1 MRLFTYLSFLTFF
14 VSLSGT
20 QAQQEHEVT
29 AQDFSFSPDALTIN
43 VGDMVTWNNTGGTH
57 NVNGTLAEYPS
68 NPEGFGS
75 GAAAPAPWSYSFT
88 FTQPGTYEYHCDP
101 HLGLGMTGTI
111 TVQGGT
117 GGATSLLL
125 TGVFDG
131 TLTGGLP
138 KGVEMYVLDDI
149 ADLSEYGIGSANN
162 GGGSSGVEFT
172 FPSMS
177 VTAGTFLYIT
187 NADVEFGAFFGFDA
201 DFVDDASPSSMSING
216 DDAIELFRNGEV
228 VDVFGDI
235 NVDGTGQPWEYLDGW
250 AYRVNGTG
258 PDGSTFVPS
267 NWTYGGID
275 ALEGGMTNSTADNPF
290 PAGTYDPM
298 GSGPLTAND
307 DVATTDVNTAVT
319 IDVLGNDFLPA
330 PLESLTVVVSP
341 ENGDVEINM
350 DNTITYTPDLGF
362 CGMDAFT
369 YEVCVGGEC
378 MTAEASITINCPVF
392 YPEYTIGE
400 VTTVDA
406 DGVADSLGVECQLQG
421 IVYGVNLR
429 PEGLQFTIIDGN
441 NDGIGV
447 FSGGENFSY
456 TVQEGDEVS
465 IQGEIDQFR
474 GLVQIVPAR
483 LELLSSGNTLVN
495 PTVVSALD
503 ESTESQLVRI
513 ENVSLDDPSAW
524 GVGTDGF
531 NVTVSDQTNTYTIR
545 IDDDVDLFTLP
556 APTGTFSVTGI
567 GSQFD
572 SSSPYDEGYQLLP
585 RYMEDIDPY
594 SDVLDPSLGKTIAF
608 FPNPVREQL
617 QILSTEPLDVIR
629 ISTLTGQLVQEWRS
643 PDVSTRLDVSRL
655 EAGAYL
661 ITFVQDN
668 RIWSQELVK
677 Q

>member
-1 MRLFTYLSFLTFF
+1 MRLFTYLSFLAFF
-14 VSLSGT
+14 VSFSAT

-29 AQDFSFSPDALTIN
+29 VQSNFFSPDALTIN

-57 NVNGTLAEYPS
+57 NVNGTLAAYPG
-68 NPEGFGS
+68 NPEGFGN

-101 HLGLGMTGTI
+101 HQGLGMTGTI
-111 TVQGGT
+111 TVEGST
-117 GGATSLLL
+117 GGATGLLL

-131 TLTGGLP
+131 PLTGGTP
-138 KGVEMYVLDDI
+138 KGIELYVLNDI

-162 GGGSSGVEFT
+162 GDGSDGIEFP
-172 FPSMS
+172 FPAVSA
-177 VTAGTFLYIT
+177 TAGSFLYLT
-187 NADVEFGAFFGFDA
+187 NAEVEFGAFFGFDA
-201 DFVDDASPSSMSING
+201 DFVDEGSMSING

-228 VDVFGDI
+228 VDIFGDI

-267 NWTYGGID
+267 NWTYSGVGE
-275 ALEGGMTNSTADNPF
+275 LEGGMTNSTVNSPF

-298 GSGPLTAND
+298 GSSPLAAND
-307 DVATTDVNTAVT
+307 DVATTDANTVVT
-319 IDVLGNDFLPA
+319 LDVLGNDFLPG
-330 PLESLTVVVSP
+330 PLESLTIVVSP
-341 ENGDVEINM
+341 ENGTVAVNM
-350 DNTITYTPDLGF
+350 DNTITYTPDTDF

-406 DGVADSLGVECQLQG
+406 DGAADSLAVECQLQG
-421 IVYGVNLR
+421 IAYGVNLR
-429 PEGLQFTIIDGN
+429 PGGLQFTIIDGN

-447 FSGGENFSY
+447 FSAGEDFGY
-456 TVQEGDEVS
+456 TVQEGDEIS
-465 IQGEIDQFR
+465 IQGEIDQFN
-474 GLVQIVPAR
+474 GLIQIVPAR
-483 LELLSSGNTLVN
+483 LELLSTGNTLVA
-495 PTVVSALD
+495 PDVVTALG
-503 ESTESQLVRI
+503 EGTESQLVRI
-513 ENVSLDDPSAW
+513 ENVSLVDPSAW
-524 GVGTDGF
+524 ASGGSGF
-531 NVTVSDQTNTYTIR
+531 NVEVTDGTNTYLVR
-545 IDDDVDLFTLP
+545 IDNDVDLFSLP

-567 GSQFD
+567 GGQFD

-594 SDVLDPSLGKTIAF
+594 SDVLDPALGKTIAF

-617 QILSTEPLDVIR
+617 QVLSTEPLDVIR
-629 ISTLTGQLVQEWRS
+629 ISTLAGQLVQEWRS